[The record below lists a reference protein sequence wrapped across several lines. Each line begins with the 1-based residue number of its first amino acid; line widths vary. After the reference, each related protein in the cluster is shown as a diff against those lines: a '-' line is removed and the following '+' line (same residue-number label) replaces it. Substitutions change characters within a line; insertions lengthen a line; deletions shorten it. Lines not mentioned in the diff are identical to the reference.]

1 MNQENIPIT
10 FARNKFIISTQ
21 IFKLSYMKKLILVA
35 LLATSLSAIAQTN
48 RVNDAAIY
56 LRNGEI
62 EDAIKAAEEAIEHPD
77 TKADVKAWY
86 YYVSIL
92 DTIIKNPTAYSKL
105 ADNVNE
111 KFYGACMNCVKY
123 DAKNRYGFYCKEQA
137 LINSAFLSFNAGIT
151 AYEAKD
157 YAKALAYY
165 QMVLDVIPFD
175 KNEDLKK
182 NNLSEKNIYLYM
194 AYSAVQSKNNEKAKI
209 YLGKLIDMNYD
220 DHLIFSQM
228 VNIHLEEGDTAK
240 ALTVLEEAR
249 KRYPAEKD
257 LINQEL
263 NIYLATGKQDV
274 LIDKISAAL
283 EINADDATLI
293 YVRGNIY
300 DNFSN
305 DYNKKYRNQRDSV
318 SIWKRKANT
327 EKVLAKKTIYATNAA
342 NCQKKADQLLKT
354 SKEYA
359 AKAEIDYMK
368 VVALNPEYI
377 DAFFNLG
384 ALTNNK
390 STEIAEKINNLP
402 NNISQAEYDKRLA
415 PLKKEQTEV
424 LNQALGY
431 FKQALT
437 LAEAKAEDTDAAK
450 KEKRAYLIDILY
462 SIQQVY
468 ANLGDEKKTM
478 EVMNRRKELD

>member
-1 MNQENIPIT
+1 VKNPIT
-10 FARNKFIISTQ
+10 FAINKLINSTK
-21 IFKLSYMKKLILVA
+21 IFKLSYMKKLMLFA
-35 LLATSLSAIAQTN
+35 LLAISLAAGAQTN

-62 EDAIKAAEEAIEHPD
+62 EDAKKAAEEAIEHPD

-111 KFYGACMNCVKY
+111 KFYGACMNCVKF
-123 DAKNRYGFYCKEQA
+123 DAKNKYGYYCKEQA
-137 LINSAFLSFNAGIT
+137 LINSAFLSFNSGIA

-157 YAKALAYY
+157 YAKAIAYY

-209 YLGKLIDMNYD
+209 YLGKLIEMNYD

-228 VNIHLEEGDTAK
+228 VNIHLEEGDTTK
-240 ALTVLEEAR
+240 ALTVLDDAR
-249 KRYPAEKD
+249 KRYPSEKD

-263 NIYLATGKQDV
+263 NIYLAAGKQEV
-274 LIDKISAAL
+274 LIDKITAAL
-283 EINADDATLI
+283 ELNPDDATLL

-305 DYNKKYRNQRDSV
+305 DFNKRFRAQRDSV

-327 EKVLAKKTIYATNAA
+327 EKVLAKKTIFITNAG
-342 NCQKKADQLLKT
+342 NCQKRADALLVT

-359 AKAEIDYMK
+359 AKAEIDYKK
-368 VVALNPEYI
+368 VVELNPEYI

-415 PLKKEQTEV
+415 PLKKEQIV
-424 LNQALGY
+424 ILNQALSY
-431 FKQALT
+431 FNQALSI
-437 LAEAKAEDTDAAK
+437 AEAKPEDTDAAK

-478 EVMNRRKELD
+478 EVMNRRKELE